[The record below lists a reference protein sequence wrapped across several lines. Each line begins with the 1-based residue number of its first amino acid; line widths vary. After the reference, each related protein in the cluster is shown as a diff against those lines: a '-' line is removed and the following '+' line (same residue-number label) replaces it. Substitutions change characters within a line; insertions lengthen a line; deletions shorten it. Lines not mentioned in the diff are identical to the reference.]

1 MPIALTAA
9 LSLTFTSLLAGALP
23 AQAYEP
29 PARSA
34 VHHLGI
40 QVAAA
45 EFEGSPVPVVTG
57 KAEVGST
64 LTAVPGVWGPEDVDR
79 SGPVPVTLAYQ
90 WFRSGVAIVGAT
102 GSTYVPVFG
111 DLAASLTVQ
120 VTGSRAGYVTVVRTS
135 AGTAPVAVGW
145 AVPTIS
151 GTVSVGSTLTALPG
165 SGVPAGVTLGYQ
177 WFRYGVALV
186 GATAATYVPVSRDY
200 YGTLTVQVTRSRPG
214 YPAESKTSLPTVRV
228 LRGTL
233 VSPVPTVTG
242 TAKIGS
248 TLTMDPGNWGPSPLK
263 LSYSWSGSGR
273 ASGSTYVVTGADAG
287 KALTVTV
294 TGTKSGYY
302 SVRRESAPTAVVPT
316 DAFSTA
322 PVPVVTGKAEVGSTL
337 TAVPGVWGPEDVDRS
352 GPVPVTLAYQ
362 WFRSGVAIVGAT
374 GSTYVPVFGDLAASL
389 TVQVTG
395 SRAGYVTVVRTSAG
409 TAPVAV
415 GWAVP
420 TISGTVSVGST
431 LTALPGSGVPAG
443 VTLGYQWFRYGVAL
457 VGATAATYVPVSRDY
472 YGTLTVQVTRSRP
485 GYPAESKTSLPT
497 VRVLRGTLVS
507 PVPTVTGTAKIG
519 STLTMDPGNWGPSPL
534 KLSYSWSGSGRAS
547 GSTYVV
553 TGADAGK
560 ALTVTVTG
568 TKSGYYSVRRES
580 APTAVVPTDAFSTA
594 PVPVVTGKAEVG
606 STLTAVP
613 GVWGPEDVDRSGPV
627 PVTLAYQWF
636 RSGVAIVG
644 ATGSTYVP
652 VFGDLAASLTV
663 QVTGSRAGYV
673 TVVRTSAGTAPVAVG
688 WAVPTISG
696 TVSVGSTLT
705 ALPGSGVPAG
715 VTLGYQWFRYGVA
728 LVGATAA
735 TYVPVSRD
743 YYGTLTVQV
752 TRSRPGYPAES
763 KTSLPTVRVLRG
775 TLVSPVPT
783 VTGTAKIGST
793 LTMDPGNWGP
803 SPLKLSYS
811 WSGSGRASGS
821 TYVVTGADAGKA
833 LTVTVTGT
841 KSGYYS
847 VRRES
852 APTAVV
858 PPGTFGPAPVPS
870 ATASPSASP
879 TASATPTA
887 TASPTATVSPTATA
901 TPTATASPSV
911 SPTATATPTATASP
925 PATASPSASP
935 PATASPSASPPA
947 TASPSASPPATAS
960 PSASPTATD
969 SPSASPTAA
978 NSSPSATATATASPT
993 ATATASPTTS
1003 RTPIPEASPSRENHV
1018 ASTLPASVGK
1028 GNVEPQAS
1036 VQAPLPGTQF
1046 DSAPGTDLGYPA
1058 VESPVGAAIPSA
1070 APATPDAAPDTTTTP
1085 GPSAKP
1091 SEPVVASA
1099 SQASSTGS
1107 FPLLQL
1113 VLTVGVALLAAAL
1126 VWFARRRGTRAG
1138 G

>member
-1 MPIALTAA
+1 MKGFTVAVPIALTAA
-9 LSLTFTSLLAGALP
+9 LSLTLTSLLAGALP
-23 AQAYEP
+23 AKAHEP
-29 PARSA
+29 PGQRI
-34 VHHLGI
+34 VYPLGI

-45 EFEGSPVPVVTG
+45 EVQGAPVPRVTG

-64 LTAVPGVWGPEDVDR
+64 LTAEPGVWGPEDGNS

-102 GSTYVPVFG
+102 GSAYVPVFG

-135 AGTAPVAVGW
+135 AGTAPVRAGW
-145 AVPTIS
+145 AAPTIS
-151 GTVSVGSTLTALPG
+151 GTVSVGSTLTAVPG

-177 WFRYGVALV
+177 WFRYGVPLV

-200 YGTLTVQVTRSRPG
+200 YGTLTVQVTRFRPG

-242 TAKIGS
+242 TARIGS
-248 TLTMDPGNWGPSPLK
+248 TLTMDPGTWGPYPLK
-263 LSYSWSGSGR
+263 LTYSWSGSGR
-273 ASGSTYVVTGADAG
+273 SSGSTYVVTGADAG

-294 TGTKSGYY
+294 TGTKLGYY
-302 SVRRESAPTAVVPT
+302 MGRQTSAPTAVVPT
-316 DAFSTA
+316 GTFSTS
-322 PVPVVTGKAEVGSTL
+322 PVPRVTGKAEVGSTL
-337 TAVPGVWGPEDVDRS
+337 TAEPGVWGPEDGNSS

-374 GSTYVPVFGDLAASL
+374 GSAYVPVFGDLAASL

-409 TAPVAV
+409 TAPVRA
-415 GWAVP
+415 GWAAP

-431 LTALPGSGVPAG
+431 LTAVPGSGVPAG
-443 VTLGYQWFRYGVAL
+443 VTLGYQWFRYGVPL

-472 YGTLTVQVTRSRP
+472 YGTLTVQVTRFRP

-507 PVPTVTGTAKIG
+507 PVPTVTGTARIG
-519 STLTMDPGNWGPSPL
+519 STLTMDPGTWGPYPL
-534 KLSYSWSGSGRAS
+534 KLTYSWSGSGRSS

-568 TKSGYYSVRRES
+568 TKLGYYMGRQTS
-580 APTAVVPTDAFSTA
+580 APTAVVPTGTFSTS
-594 PVPVVTGKAEVG
+594 PVPRVTGKAEVG
-606 STLTAVP
+606 STLTAEP
-613 GVWGPEDVDRSGPV
+613 GVWGPEDGNSSGPV

-644 ATGSTYVP
+644 ATGSAYVP

-673 TVVRTSAGTAPVAVG
+673 TVVRTSAGTAPVRAG
-688 WAVPTISG
+688 WAAPTISG

-705 ALPGSGVPAG
+705 AVPGSGVPAG
-715 VTLGYQWFRYGVA
+715 VTLGYQWFRYGVP

-752 TRSRPGYPAES
+752 TRFRPGYPAES

-783 VTGTAKIGST
+783 VTGTARIGST
-793 LTMDPGNWGP
+793 LTMDPGTWGP
-803 SPLKLSYS
+803 YPLKLTYS
-811 WSGSGRASGS
+811 WSGSGRSSGS

-841 KSGYYS
+841 KLGYYMG
-847 VRRES
+847 RRTS

-858 PPGTFGPAPVPS
+858 PTGTFSSTPVPTGTAS
-870 ATASPSASP
+870 PSATATASPSASATAKP
-879 TASATPTA
+879 TATA
-887 TASPTATVSPTATA
+887 TASPTP
-901 TPTATASPSV
+901 TPTATS
-911 SPTATATPTATASP
+911 
-925 PATASPSASP
+925 
-935 PATASPSASPPA
+935 
-947 TASPSASPPATAS
+947 
-960 PSASPTATD
+960 
-969 SPSASPTAA
+969 
-978 NSSPSATATATASPT
+978 TASPT
-993 ATATASPTTS
+993 ATATASGTATAS
-1003 RTPIPEASPSRENHV
+1003 ASPSATATATPS
-1018 ASTLPASVGK
+1018 ASPTATPSLSPTPTSTPSATATATAGT

-1036 VQAPLPGTQF
+1036 VQAPLTGVQF
-1046 DSAPGTDLGYPA
+1046 DPVPEAAGLYPA
-1058 VESPVGAAIPSA
+1058 VESPVEAAIPADAPVTPDAGPSSAPAPSTAA
-1070 APATPDAAPDTTTTP
+1070 APATMAAP
-1085 GPSAKP
+1085 GSSAKP
-1091 SEPVVASA
+1091 SEPVAASE
-1099 SQASSTGS
+1099 SQASTAGS
-1107 FPLLQL
+1107 MGPVPFVLAIGGVLLA
-1113 VLTVGVALLAAAL
+1113 GALLWLARPIRAAL
-1126 VWFARRRGTRAG
+1126 IRRRGTHSG
-1138 G
+1138 L